1 MDIKETRKGAFMVV
15 SLSGRLDSLQAEG
28 AKQRFL
34 DIGNHETRILV
45 DCAGLEYI
53 SSAGLGVFLL
63 LLKTMMKKGGEFWI
77 CGLNERIREVFE
89 ISGLHKVFTLYKSQE
104 EALAAAPPA

>member
-1 MDIKETRKGAFMVV
+1 MDVNETRKGAVMVV
-15 SLSGRLDSLQAEG
+15 TLGGRLDSFQAEG
-28 AKQRFL
+28 VKQKLL
-34 DIGNHETRILV
+34 DLGAVEKRILV

-63 LLKTMMKKGGEFWI
+63 MLKTMKKKDGEFCL

-104 EALAAAPPA
+104 EALAAAPQG

>member
-1 MDIKETRKGAFMVV
+1 MDVKETRKGVFMVV
-15 SLSGRLDSLQAEG
+15 TLCGRLDSLQAE
-28 AKQRFL
+28 AVKQKLL
-34 DIGNHETRILV
+34 DLGDAEKRVLV

-63 LLKTMMKKGGEFWI
+63 LLKNMKKKEGEFWL

-104 EALAAAPPA
+104 EALAAAPQA

>member
-1 MDIKETRKGAFMVV
+1 MDIKENRKGAFMVL
-15 SLSGRLDSLQAEG
+15 SLSGRLDSFQAEG
-28 AKQRFL
+28 AKQRLL
-34 DIGNHETRILV
+34 DICGGEKRVLV
-45 DCAGLEYI
+45 DCTGLEYI

-63 LLKTMMKKGGEFWI
+63 LLKTMRKKEGEFWI

-104 EALAAAPPA
+104 EALAAAPPG